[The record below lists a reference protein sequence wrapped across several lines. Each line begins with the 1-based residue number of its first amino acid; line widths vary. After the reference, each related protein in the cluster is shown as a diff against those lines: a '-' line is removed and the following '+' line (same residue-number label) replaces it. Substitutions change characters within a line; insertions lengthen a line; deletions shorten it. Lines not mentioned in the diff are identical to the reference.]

1 MKVKYTLE
9 KTESQSIHQMLDNI
23 PFDLCRYVCCPKGN
37 GNDDGDSCECCPMN
51 PIQDNWSRG
60 LEQLCQQTIDALKKI
75 EG

>member
-9 KTESQSIHQMLDNI
+9 KTESQGIRQMLEDI
-23 PFDLCRYVCCPKGN
+23 PIDLCGYVRCPDGN
-37 GNDDGDSCECCPMN
+37 GNSDGDACECCPMKS
-51 PIQDNWSRG
+51 IQENWSRG